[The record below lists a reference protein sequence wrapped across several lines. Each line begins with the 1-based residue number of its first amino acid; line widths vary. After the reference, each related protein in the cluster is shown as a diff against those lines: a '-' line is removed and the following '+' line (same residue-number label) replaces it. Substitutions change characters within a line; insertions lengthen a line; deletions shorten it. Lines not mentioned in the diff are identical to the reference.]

1 MREKLLVTDPMDPL
15 FAPKTLESFLSQ
27 KRTAQTGFHIAARFT
42 PGKRGGLGEIRLW
55 HSKKYGERINKEFV
69 ENWPDNDDYRCE
81 FQFEDNGWRWQ
92 LWIPAYDSDWEWFK
106 NRCIELGYDLTPV
119 RSFRRFTR

>member
-42 PGKRGGLGEIRLW
+42 SGEERGLGTGDDEVRLW
-55 HSKKYGERINKEFV
+55 FSRKYAERIDSEV
-69 ENWPDNDDYRCE
+69 LQRWPDSPCCDIKINSWRMEVMIPTNCE
-81 FQFEDNGWRWQ
+81 GWE
-92 LWIPAYDSDWEWFK
+92 YFK
-106 NRCIELGYDLTPV
+106 AVCKERGYDLTPV